1 MSNFIQAVGP
11 ALLVALIVAAL
22 ALAEGVYYAA
32 RFLGER
38 KGDELKRRLR
48 TVGEV
53 SAGVQILRRRR
64 MAANDWLNETLSGIP
79 VLGKIEKLIEQ
90 ADQDLTVAQVLGAMG
105 GLFFAGLLVAAI
117 LQNWM
122 AMPLLGPGF
131 AMVPIILLAN
141 ARTKRALTISE
152 QLPDA
157 LEMMS
162 RAIRAGHALPSSFKL
177 IAQECPTPVAVEFA
191 RAYEQQNLGLSFET
205 AVLNMCERVPSN
217 LDLRLFAV
225 SVMIQRETGGN
236 LVEVLDNIART
247 MRERFKF
254 FSKLRA
260 LTAEGRISG
269 WILGSLPFGV
279 AFAIMITNP
288 GYLLELFKPG
298 MGRGILI
305 TGITMWGIG
314 ILWIRSLMKVEY

>member
-236 LVEVLDNIART
+236 LAEILDNLASVV
-247 MRERFKF
+247 RERFKIRRQVRVHTAHGRF
-254 FSKLRA
+254 TGYVLLGLPAVLAMA
-260 LTAEGRISG
+260 LTFINPEHMDGLFKDPTG
-269 WILGSLPFGV
+269 QML
-279 AFAIMITNP
+279 IMITIA
-288 GYLLELFKPG
+288 
-298 MGRGILI
+298 MQA
-305 TGITMWGIG
+305 IG
-314 ILWIRSLMKVEY
+314 WVWIKQVVKIEV